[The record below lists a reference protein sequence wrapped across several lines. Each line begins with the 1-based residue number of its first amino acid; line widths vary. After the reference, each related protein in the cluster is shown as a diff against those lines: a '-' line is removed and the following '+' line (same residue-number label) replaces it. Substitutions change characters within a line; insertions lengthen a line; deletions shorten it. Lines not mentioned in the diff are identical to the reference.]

1 MSLAERFIPASIR
14 GMFGGG
20 GAPEEVGQP
29 EPPPLSTQLDID
41 KDELERIR
49 LRIDSDYELALD
61 DHNIRLRRCAQQE
74 ELWRKKPGMP
84 GGETGESNFRVPIC
98 TALIFAKHAREI
110 DAMFGPKA
118 SVSATPRGPSDTKS
132 AKKVSI
138 AMSWQVFD
146 NMKCIKPVALWA
158 LRRLKHGRSFAFMP
172 WESRFYTKYINGER
186 TRVKYQSSPMIY
198 PLGNDEIMLPADVE
212 GCDTVQDAR
221 WVMRRYKTTPTEM
234 LQRESVPGQ
243 PQNEEGDWYQGI
255 TDNFDRIVR
264 LGREGIH
271 RYQMSN
277 EDQSKVVADRD
288 EGVMRDMSSSVREY
302 VIVEEHYIRW
312 RMEAGGTGSDNNDDE
327 LLESAEPTEIDM
339 GEEGATE
346 PALAP
351 GTFKDEQGVIRE
363 MLETDLVVRYIRDL
377 HLIVGIQRLA
387 ELYPDTPNKR
397 PILEMSLLND
407 GQYWC
412 QGLIELTEEI
422 EQEMSI
428 LANKL
433 IEAVGMSI
441 APPIF
446 VEPTVGENF
455 MNRKYGPY
463 DLIPTANA
471 AGVQQMRINPQIE
484 SFAQLWLLFQQIYE
498 QVTGISQGV
507 FGRAMDQPNA
517 PRTLGGQ
524 RLVAA
529 AGDVRLALDMRMLAE
544 DLTRVLE
551 WIWDLWRMMGSE
563 QEFYRVAEG
572 DAPRG
577 TFVAGDVTEGFAAL
591 SAKEREA
598 SYDFSFQLA
607 DDMQLR
613 EGKKQEI
620 LLVMQVLAGLP
631 IIATNPAAQYRLAV
645 EFCEV
650 FNIDFTEIM
659 DEPPPLFSPR
669 LPSLEWTLLLQGED
683 IQVHPA
689 DDDAAHIE
697 DHENRV
703 TAMSMAPVEDQDWD
717 AILAMREHVIQQ
729 RQQLLAKQQA
739 QEVMA
744 GLQQMI
750 AMAGGALPG
759 QDGGDQGQQQGLPP
773 GNPLTQ
779 GMQGAGQAGMGGLGG
794 GPTIG
799 GGMGGGINGMGPVGG

>member
-1 MSLAERFIPASIR
+1 MSLAERFIPSAIR
-14 GMFGGG
+14 GMFGGNG
-20 GAPEEVGQP
+20 GQPPEEIAEQ
-29 EPPPLSTQLDID
+29 EPPPISTQLSIN

-49 LRIDSDYELALD
+49 LQIHSDYDLALD
-61 DHNIRLRRCAQQE
+61 DHNIRLRRCARQE

-118 SVSATPRGPSDTKS
+118 SVSATPRGPSDTKA

-138 AMSWQVFD
+138 AMSWQVLD

-158 LRRLKHGRSFAFMP
+158 LRRLKHGRSFAFVP
-172 WESRFYTKYINGER
+172 WESKFYTKYENGER
-186 TRVKYQSSPMIY
+186 KRVKYQSSPMIY

-234 LQRESVPGQ
+234 LQRESVPGE

-255 TDNFDRIVR
+255 SENFEKIVR
-264 LGREGIH
+264 LGRDGIN

-312 RMEAGGTGSDNNDDE
+312 RMEVGAPPEEETDE
-327 LLESAEPTEIDM
+327 DTELEISADT
-339 GEEGATE
+339 
-346 PALAP
+346 PADAAQP
-351 GTFKDEQGVIRE
+351 AGTFKDEQGVVRE
-363 MLETDLVVRYIRDL
+363 MLETDLVVRYVRDL

-471 AGVQQMRINPQIE
+471 AGVQQMKITPQIE

-577 TFVAGDVTEGFAAL
+577 TFNTGEVNEGFAAL

-598 SYDFSFQLA
+598 SYDFSFQFA

-620 LLVMQVLAGLP
+620 LLVMQVLSTLP

-683 IQVHPA
+683 INIHPA
-689 DDDAAHIE
+689 DDDQTHID

-703 TAMSMAPVEDQDWD
+703 TAMSLAPAEDQDWD
-717 AILAMREHVIQQ
+717 AILAMREHVIQH
-729 RQQLLAKQQA
+729 QQQMLAKQQA

-744 GLQQMI
+744 GLQ
-750 AMAGGALPG
+750 AMLGVAQGGVPG
-759 QDGGDQGQQQGLPP
+759 LGGGGGLPP
-773 GNPLTQ
+773 GNPNAQ
-779 GMQGAGQAGMGGLGG
+779 GMQGAGQAGLGALGG

-799 GGMGGGINGMGPVGG
+799 GGMGGGMEGMGPVGG